1 MYLRRVDEQSAVV
14 IVVISID
21 VVIFGIELTGTLQQ
35 FHLAC
40 VATVAEE
47 FDCLLSS
54 TFMTYNGNLGVDNL
68 LHPARD
74 TFHILLGDGT
84 PELQVAVI
92 TI

>member
-21 VVIFGIELTGTLQQ
+21 VVIFGIEFAGALQK
-35 FHLAC
+35 FHLGS
-40 VATVAEE
+40 VAQVAEE
-47 FDCLLSS
+47 FDCLLCS
-54 TFMTYNGNLGVDNL
+54 TFMTYNRNLGVDNL

-74 TFHILLGDGT
+74 TLHILLGDGT